1 MPNCIGAERV
11 RLRLSQT
18 DLGDKLG
25 VSRSI
30 IVRIERDPKSATYD
44 QLEKMSQLFGC
55 SIQYLLGETDDRLPQ
70 KDAAR
75 GIRASEAWSASLKQ
89 RAPITGW
96 PLW

>member
-44 QLEKMSQLFGC
+44 QLEKMSFGC

-70 KDAAR
+70 KDEVA
-75 GIRASEAWSASLKQ
+75 
-89 RAPITGW
+89 
-96 PLW
+96 

>member
-44 QLEKMSQLFGC
+44 QLEKMSQ
-55 SIQYLLGETDDRLPQ
+55 
-70 KDAAR
+70 
-75 GIRASEAWSASLKQ
+75 
-89 RAPITGW
+89 
-96 PLW
+96 

>member
-25 VSRSI
+25 VSRGI

-44 QLEKMSQLFGC
+44 QLERMSQLFGC

-70 KDAAR
+70 KDEVA
-75 GIRASEAWSASLKQ
+75 
-89 RAPITGW
+89 
-96 PLW
+96 

>member
-30 IVRIERDPKSATYD
+30 IVRIERDPKSAT
-44 QLEKMSQLFGC
+44 LRSTRENVAVVRVLH
-55 SIQYLLGETDDRLPQ
+55 PVP
-70 KDAAR
+70 AR
-75 GIRASEAWSASLKQ
+75 
-89 RAPITGW
+89 
-96 PLW
+96 

>member
-18 DLGDKLG
+18 DLGDKIG

-44 QLEKMSQLFGC
+44 QLEKMSQLSVAPSNICLAKPMIVFPRRTRLRNERQRKVGAV
-55 SIQYLLGETDDRLPQ
+55 GE
-70 KDAAR
+70 
-75 GIRASEAWSASLKQ
+75 
-89 RAPITGW
+89 
-96 PLW
+96 

>member
-1 MPNCIGAERV
+1 MVVFDLVQQSVLLKEGFMPNCIGAERV

-44 QLEKMSQLFGC
+44 QLERMSQLFGC

-70 KDAAR
+70 KDEVA
-75 GIRASEAWSASLKQ
+75 
-89 RAPITGW
+89 
-96 PLW
+96 